1 MIHQILGSRMH
12 VVKLWILPKCD
23 QFCWKL
29 TVSVHWHTVLFCKRL
44 SDIRIF
50 VYIYGRKTKK
60 THICIQKYIFIY
72 TPLHPQWGEGHH
84 GIPCY
89 YAKDYHM
96 YAYSFIYVGAR
107 HKNTHICIP
116 AYTYKHT
123 RLGTH
128 SGEKDTIGIPCYYAK
143 DYRMYAYSFIYM
155 GARHKKTHTCAYTHL
170 HINIHVYTPTVGR
183 RASHPAAASE
193 RQQAHLDNRN
203 DY

>member
-96 YAYSFIYVGAR
+96 YAYSFITWAHDIKIHTSAYP
-107 HKNTHICIP
+107 HI
-116 AYTYKHT
+116 
-123 RLGTH
+123 
-128 SGEKDTIGIPCYYAK
+128 
-143 DYRMYAYSFIYM
+143 
-155 GARHKKTHTCAYTHL
+155 
-170 HINIHVYTPTVGR
+170 HINIHVLAPTVGR
-183 RASHPAAASE
+183 RTPLAYRVITQKITACTHI
-193 RQQAHLDNRN
+193 RLFIWAHDIKRHTHVHTRI
-203 DY
+203 YI